1 MPAIDLDAFNA
12 TPLVRDPYDH
22 VIVPG
27 FLKPAAIAQID
38 RDYPA
43 IDGPGS
49 FPLDILSPGPSFAH
63 LMEELKG
70 EAVCR
75 AFSGKFGID
84 LSPYPTTI
92 TVRGHCQAKDGSIH
106 TDTPSKIV
114 TVLVYMNR
122 EELGG
127 LGGRLRLLRSR
138 DDLEDYVAEVPPDAG
153 TLLAFRRGETSWH
166 GHETFV
172 GPRRVIQL
180 NWVTDMAVVRREQRR
195 HRLSAWTKKL
205 FYRGPYGVKQDT

>member
-1 MPAIDLDAFNA
+1 MSAIDLDGFIAA
-12 TPLVRDPYDH
+12 PLVRDPYDH

-27 FLKPAAIAQID
+27 FLKAEAIARID
-38 RDYPA
+38 RDYPV

-49 FPLDILSPGPSFAH
+49 FPLDTLSPGPSFTQ
-63 LMEELKG
+63 LMEELRG

-75 AFSGKFGID
+75 AFSEKFGTD

-106 TDTPSKIV
+106 TDTPSKIL

-122 EELGG
+122 EELAGD
-127 LGGRLRLLRSR
+127 GGRLRLLRSG
-138 DDLEDYVAEVPPDAG
+138 DDLDDYAAEVPPDAG
-153 TLLAFRRGETSWH
+153 TLLAFRRGATSWH

-180 NWVTDMAVVRREQRR
+180 NWVSDMAVVRREQRR
-195 HRLSAWTKKL
+195 HRLSAWTKKM
-205 FYRGPYGVKQDT
+205 FYRGPSRG